1 MLYGF
6 SYAVLNPV
14 WGWLA
19 DKVSSTLVIL
29 LGSVLLGLGCT
40 LIGPV
45 PGLGLQPNYYL
56 TLAAI
61 IVAGFGLGAQLVA
74 AFAEAQKAAVAQG
87 FPDNV
92 ATYALVSSIWTSTFA
107 LGAFVGPTTAG
118 GLYDLVGFRWSTLFL
133 VGWNLVVAVFAV
145 TLLLARR
152 RRRAYRA
159 QYQEI
164 SSQEEEAD
172 MPHSYQSI

>member
-56 TLAAI
+56 TVAAI

-74 AFAEAQKAAVAQG
+74 AFAEAQKATVAQG

-107 LGAFVGPTTAG
+107 LGAFVGPSTAG
-118 GLYDLVGFRWSTLFL
+118 ALYDLVGFRWSTLFL
-133 VGWNLVVAVFAV
+133 VWWNAVVAGFSLTSLNLQRQRSV
-145 TLLLARR
+145 L
-152 RRRAYRA
+152 RA
-159 QYQEI
+159 QYERF
-164 SSQEEEAD
+164 A
-172 MPHSYQSI
+172 